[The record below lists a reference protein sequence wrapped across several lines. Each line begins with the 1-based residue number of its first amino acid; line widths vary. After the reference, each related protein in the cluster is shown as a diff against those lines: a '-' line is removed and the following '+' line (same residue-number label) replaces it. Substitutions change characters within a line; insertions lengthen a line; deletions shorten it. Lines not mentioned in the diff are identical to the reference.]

1 VKHKVNGSVDRY
13 KARLVV
19 KGFKQY
25 LDIDYDDPFSP
36 IMKPVTIRLILSFVV
51 SHGWVIRQ
59 LDIQNAFLYD
69 ILEEEV
75 YMKQPPR
82 FVHSDF
88 PSYHCKLKKYL
99 YGLKQPLSL
108 SDKLLFE

>member
-1 VKHKVNGSVDRY
+1 
-13 KARLVV
+13 
-19 KGFKQY
+19 
-25 LDIDYDDPFSP
+25 
-36 IMKPVTIRLILSFVV
+36 MKPVTIRLILSFVV